1 MSVATRYPGVR
12 KNVVSS
18 SDPKWKSLPQAGEL
32 VVRTTPEG
40 AIISVH
46 VQPKAS
52 RTQCAGLHGHA
63 VKIRVAAPPS
73 DGAANNELCR
83 FLARLCDLPMSA
95 IHILSGVGSRQ
106 KRILVKGRSA
116 EQVRQQL
123 DLE

>member
-1 MSVATRYPGVR
+1 MTSP
-12 KNVVSS
+12 
-18 SDPKWKSLPQAGEL
+18 DPKRKSLLQTGEP

-73 DGAANNELCR
+73 DGAANDELCR
-83 FLARLCDLPMSA
+83 FLARTCGLPLSA
-95 IHILSGVGSRQ
+95 VEILNGAGSRH
-106 KRILVKGRSA
+106 KRVLVKGRSA
-116 EQVRQQL
+116 EQVRAQLQL
-123 DLE
+123 D